1 MSNMLRFWVRRASKS
16 AVLWVQ
22 THQQGSKCKWD
33 FWVLLIVPPPLYCW
47 KQICHSKTAIKSTS
61 RSLSDSLIEGRYPV
75 LRPIAL
81 GYAVYLQQPCIILTP
96 VCCDMSVTGHESM
109 NAAALQPFSIPHK
122 PIPSHAVSHDEESEA
137 SIASLLWA
145 AVWVQEMLFA
155 YQEVWWRCGQL
166 RLRGRRFGLQRGN
179 KLLSNAFP
187 PSGCSYQI
195 LLIFSGFFQ
204 RLV

>member
-1 MSNMLRFWVRRASKS
+1 MSSMLHFWVRRASKS

-22 THQQGSKCKWD
+22 THQQGSKYKWD

-47 KQICHSKTAIKSTS
+47 KQICHSKTATKLTS
-61 RSLSDSLIEGRYPV
+61 CSLSDSLIEGRYHV

-81 GYAVYLQQPCIILTP
+81 GYAVSLQQPCIILTP
-96 VCCDMSVTGHESM
+96 VCCDMSMTGRESM

-122 PIPSHAVSHDEESEA
+122 PIPPCRQPWGWERGLHRSSPLS
-137 SIASLLWA
+137 WA
-145 AVWVQEMLFA
+145 AVWVQE
-155 YQEVWWRCGQL
+155 VWWCCGQL
-166 RLRGRRFGLQRGN
+166 RLRGRRFGLQWGN
-179 KLLSNAFP
+179 KLLSNTFP
-187 PSGCSYQI
+187 PPGCLYQI